1 MRSRFHAFALAI
13 SGAAIMLALV
23 VTLAP
28 SFRSQMA
35 VAKTMPDAP
44 QASVVETTPIV
55 PADASG
61 GPEWSPRTGDGSN

>member
-1 MRSRFHAFALAI
+1 
-13 SGAAIMLALV
+13 
-23 VTLAP
+23 
-28 SFRSQMA
+28 MA